1 MTADSFLVV
10 VLTALVCA
18 AVVGLGASVLLRLLR
33 RRSLVLQIC
42 VVALAAVLSVVG
54 GMVAVTASML
64 VDDAGLTAFLS
75 VAAVSALVSLV
86 MAAMLGMTLVR
97 GSRELGR
104 YAASMGEEAA
114 VEPGRP
120 TSTEFAQ
127 LARELSAANRRL
139 ADARD
144 KMEAQERS
152 RRELIAWMSHDLRTP
167 LAGIRAMAE
176 SLEDGMV
183 DDEHR
188 YFRQIRVQANRLNG
202 MVDDLFELSRINSGS
217 LELAVERVSLY
228 DVVSDTVAELGPV
241 AQARQVDLRGE
252 TAHDDLVVQGDPR
265 ELSRVVGN
273 LVMNAIQQSLP
284 GGRIVISAHRDSGNL
299 AVLSVEDTAG
309 GIPEADLPRVFDAGW
324 RSTGSRTPRA
334 YGKSAA
340 ERTALGPDFPAAP
353 VEATPP
359 DPAVHA
365 EGTHDGGYAS
375 GGGGA
380 GLGLAIVRGIVRAHD
395 GDVTVQNIDGG
406 CRFDVILPYSKPV
419 AP

>member
-1 MTADSFLVV
+1 M
-10 VLTALVCA
+10 LTALVCA

-144 KMEAQERS
+144 RMEAQERS

-241 AQARQVDLRGE
+241 AQARKVELRGE

-324 RSTGSRTPRA
+324 RS
-334 YGKSAA
+334 
-340 ERTALGPDFPAAP
+340 
-353 VEATPP
+353 P
-359 DPAVHA
+359 DPARRAPTGRAPPRGPRSVPTSRPRPSRPRRRIPRCRPRARTTAAMHREA
-365 EGTHDGGYAS
+365 AARAS
-375 GGGGA
+375 A
-380 GLGLAIVRGIVRAHD
+380 SRSSAASCAPTTATSPSRTSRAAAAS
-395 GDVTVQNIDGG
+395 T
-406 CRFDVILPYSKPV
+406 
-419 AP
+419 

>member
-1 MTADSFLVV
+1 VTPDSFLIV

-54 GMVAVTASML
+54 GMVAVTATML

-144 KMEAQERS
+144 RMEAQERS

-217 LELAVERVSLY
+217 LELAVERTTTSWC
-228 DVVSDTVAELGPV
+228 
-241 AQARQVDLRGE
+241 R
-252 TAHDDLVVQGDPR
+252 
-265 ELSRVVGN
+265 
-273 LVMNAIQQSLP
+273 
-284 GGRIVISAHRDSGNL
+284 
-299 AVLSVEDTAG
+299 
-309 GIPEADLPRVFDAGW
+309 
-324 RSTGSRTPRA
+324 
-334 YGKSAA
+334 
-340 ERTALGPDFPAAP
+340 
-353 VEATPP
+353 ATP
-359 DPAVHA
+359 
-365 EGTHDGGYAS
+365 AS
-375 GGGGA
+375 C
-380 GLGLAIVRGIVRAHD
+380 RASSA
-395 GDVTVQNIDGG
+395 T
-406 CRFDVILPYSKPV
+406 SS
-419 AP
+419 